1 MWWSFTFLRFS
12 CRLVALLDACLPA
25 RFFPARITSSF
36 GFCFAY
42 ALLCCASSAHDVHT
56 LCIHG
61 EDAKWHILKNC
72 REMKATLHK
81 IRYIHAVV
89 AYGERER
96 EREREWINFRWC
108 ARIQM
113 KHLSRLNVQAKGRQD
128 EGDAVCALE
137 NHITNTLKWCGFI
150 FSPSTSTSHWQ
161 LFGIALANGSNKQA
175 SESKQKLLASIQFS
189 TLISHY
195 HRIDD

>member
-1 MWWSFTFLRFS
+1 MSVMIIYFLTVQ
-12 CRLVALLDACLPA
+12 LQIGGITWCLPA
-25 RFFPARITSSF
+25 LLSPSPSHHIFVQL
-36 GFCFAY
+36 
-42 ALLCCASSAHDVHT
+42 LLCIRFVVLRCIVRAQLTMYT

-89 AYGERER
+89 AFGER

-113 KHLSRLNVQAKGRQD
+113 KHLSRLNVQAKGRRQ
-128 EGDAVCALE
+128 AVYDG
-137 NHITNTLKWCGFI
+137 K
-150 FSPSTSTSHWQ
+150 P
-161 LFGIALANGSNKQA
+161 
-175 SESKQKLLASIQFS
+175 
-189 TLISHY
+189 HY
-195 HRIDD
+195 KYAQMMWVYF